1 MKTSRLEQRLIT
13 YSTLMM
19 SIVAIGG
26 LGFGVF
32 SGSHSILFDGY
43 FSVIAVAIKL
53 LMFIIVR
60 LVERQTSDRFQFG
73 FWHLEPMVLVLEGA
87 FIFVIAVY
95 ALVNGVIGIVG
106 GGHPVEFGAA
116 SVYAVL
122 FTVLNGS
129 FFFYVRNRNKT
140 LKSRLIQYDNVSWL
154 VDAMLSAGLMVSFLL
169 AWWLQHT
176 QWAWLSV
183 YVDPLLLVLLAVA
196 MFPMAL
202 EIMMPSFREVLGM
215 APEPLDARVQEKV
228 SAIVKRYG
236 FIGYETYVEQHGR
249 GRFIEI
255 HILVPDDYR
264 VESLTT
270 LDVIRQ
276 ELADALGKPSP
287 HRWLTISFTCDEKW
301 MSP

>member
-1 MKTSRLEQRLIT
+1 MKTSRIEQRLIT

-19 SIVAIGG
+19 SLVAIGG

-32 SGSHSILFDGY
+32 SGSRSILFDGY

-53 LMFIIVR
+53 LMFFIVR

-87 FIFVIAVY
+87 FIFVIATY
-95 ALVNGVIGIVG
+95 ALVNGIIGLLD
-106 GGHPVEFGAA
+106 GGHAVGFGAA
-116 SVYAVL
+116 AVYAVL
-122 FTVLNGS
+122 FTILNSS
-129 FFFYVRNRNKT
+129 FYYYVRKRNKT
-140 LKSRLIQYDNVSWL
+140 LKSRLIRYDNVSWR

-176 QWAWLSV
+176 QWARLSV
-183 YVDPLLLVLLAVA
+183 YVDPLLLVLLALA
-196 MFPMAL
+196 TFPMAI
-202 EIMMPSFREVLGM
+202 EILMPSFREVLGM
-215 APEPLDARVQEKV
+215 APEPLDQRVQEKV
-228 SAIVKRYG
+228 TAIVKRYG
-236 FIGYETYVEQHGR
+236 FLSYETYVEQHGR

-255 HILVPDDYR
+255 HILVPEAQDVR
-264 VESLTT
+264 SVRA

-276 ELADALGKPSP
+276 ELADAIGKPSP
-287 HRWLTISFTCDEKW
+287 HRWLTITFTCDEKW